1 MNQPAFRLIR
11 QPGNKSFV
19 FKQGTL
25 GLHTRWHYHPELE
38 LIFFI
43 KGNTS
48 AIIGNAFK
56 EFEEGDL
63 VLLGANFPHVL
74 QESKSFKKANPNLEP
89 SGMVVHFTEDFLG
102 KEFFDKPELLPIKE
116 LFQRANKGIRIQPK
130 ASTEIRK
137 RLLEMGDYSDSR
149 KLLALLEV
157 LLMMSEAKE
166 VESLIPVDYHLIYQ
180 EDEERMDK
188 IHQYVYKNFQ
198 QKITNKDI
206 ASIANM
212 TEASFCRYFK
222 SRTLKNFTYFLNE
235 VRVAYACK
243 MLLEKDNSVTDVC
256 FASGFGS
263 LPYFSR
269 KFKDIIGVS
278 PLQYQYKRKFESGKP
293 A

>member
-19 FKQGTL
+19 FKLGPL
-25 GLHTRWHYHPELE
+25 GLNTRWHYHPELE

-56 EFEEGDL
+56 EFEEGDV

-74 QESKSFKKANPNLEP
+74 QESKRFKKANPDFAPYGLIIQ
-89 SGMVVHFTEDFLG
+89 FTEDFLG
-102 KEFFDKPELLPIKE
+102 TAFFNKPELLSIKE
-116 LFQRANKGIRIQPK
+116 LFQKANKGIK
-130 ASTEIRK
+130 MHAKSTREIREK
-137 RLLEMGDYSDSR
+137 LLEMDNYSDSR
-149 KLLALLEV
+149 KLLALLDI
-157 LLMMSEAKE
+157 LLMMSEIKE
-166 VESLIPVDYHLIYQ
+166 MEPLIPVDYHLIYQ
-180 EDEERMDK
+180 EDEERMNK

-198 QKITNKDI
+198 QKIFNRDV

-222 SRTLKNFTYFLNE
+222 SRTLKTFTFFLNE

-243 MLLEKDNSVTDVC
+243 MLLEKDNSVADVC
-256 FASGFGS
+256 FASGYSS
-263 LPYFSR
+263 LPYFSK
-269 KFKDIIGVS
+269 KFKDISGIS
-278 PLQYQYKRKFESGKP
+278 PQQYQQNRR
-293 A
+293 

>member
-19 FKQGTL
+19 FKLGTL
-25 GLHTRWHYHPELE
+25 GLNTRWHYHPELE
-38 LIFFI
+38 LILFI

-56 EFEEGDL
+56 EFEEGDV

-74 QESKSFKKANPNLEP
+74 QESKSFKKANPDFAP
-89 SGMVVHFTEDFLG
+89 SGLIIQFTEDFLG
-102 KEFFDKPELLPIKE
+102 TTFFNKPELLSIKE
-116 LFQRANKGIRIQPK
+116 LFQKANKGIRMR
-130 ASTEIRK
+130 ATSTKEIRK
-137 RLLEMGDYSDSR
+137 KLLEMANYSDSR
-149 KLLALLEV
+149 KLLALLDI
-157 LLMMSEAKE
+157 LLMMSEIKE
-166 VESLIPVDYHLIYQ
+166 IEPLIPVDYHLIYQ
-180 EDEERMDK
+180 EDEERMNK

-198 QKITNKDI
+198 QKISNRDV

-222 SRTLKNFTYFLNE
+222 SRTLKTFTFFLNE

-256 FASGFGS
+256 FASGYSS
-263 LPYFSR
+263 LPYFSK
-269 KFKDIIGVS
+269 KFKDILGVS
-278 PLQYQYKRKFESGKP
+278 PQQYQQNRR
-293 A
+293 